1 MVMFKTD
8 GERRDFPLKQVRT
21 VLGRNRSC
29 DLRIPLSSVSRE
41 HCEILIE
48 ENNVV
53 LRDLDSRNGTYLNHN
68 RIEQTPLEAGDEL
81 AVGPVIFTLVIDGEP
96 TQIDPVPLLLESY
109 AAHND
114 TASGATAAP
123 ITATLDQNSPVNT
136 SYSSQN
142 DHDGPQIEL
151 KYSITSLEATS
162 NELGE
167 LPLLPNEDHEN
178 DQSPS

>member
-1 MVMFKTD
+1 MFKAD
-8 GERRDFPLKQVRT
+8 GERRDFPLKQMRT
-21 VLGRNRSC
+21 VLGRNRNC

-53 LRDLDSRNGTYLNHN
+53 VRDLDSRNGTYLNHN

-81 AVGPVIFTLVIDGEP
+81 VVGPVVFTLVIDGEP

-109 AAHND
+109 TAHND

-123 ITATLDQNSPVNT
+123 IAAPLDQNGPANT
-136 SYSSQN
+136 PHSSQN
-142 DHDGPQIEL
+142 DHDQPQIEL
-151 KYSITSLEATS
+151 KDSVTSLEAMS
-162 NELGE
+162 NESGE
-167 LPLLPNEDHEN
+167 LPLLTDEDHEN
-178 DQSPS
+178 DQPSS